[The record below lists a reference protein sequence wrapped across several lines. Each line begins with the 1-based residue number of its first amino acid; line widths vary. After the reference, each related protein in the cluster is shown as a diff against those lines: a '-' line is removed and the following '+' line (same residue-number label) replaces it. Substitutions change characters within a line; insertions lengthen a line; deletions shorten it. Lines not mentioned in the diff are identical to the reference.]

1 MRIDT
6 INIQQY
12 SEYLDTVDTA
22 VFQQSKY
29 HAKKFEHDGWTVE
42 FIQAS
47 QEKEVYATCM
57 LAYRPLMKVFKYC
70 YVARGFLADYK
81 DKAKLV
87 KFTSSLRQYLKK
99 KNVVYLETDP
109 EIDLVQRDKDGNVV
123 ENGFHNYDVVDNL
136 KSAGFLQ
143 LPLKQGYDLS
153 KECRFCSSIDLR
165 GKTSDEIF
173 NAFSSATR
181 RNTRTAQKYNVH
193 IRKLNV
199 DQLHIL
205 DSMEKETS
213 ARQDFEAMSLDYFKN
228 LYRFYGEDHVETL
241 LSYLDLDEYEQKI
254 KKEYNTTL
262 TSIEKTKAFLEK
274 NPGNEKKE
282 KRLKTDETYLDSLEK
297 KISHIQELKDTYG
310 KEVPLA
316 CCLFIKYGHEIVY
329 LVGSSNYEQR
339 DFRGPYAI
347 HWHMIQEAIKEGY
360 DFYNFYGISGYF
372 EPGKEGYG
380 VFDFKRGFNAI
391 VHEYIGNFILPCKPF
406 IFKIYRLNRYIG
418 DLLI

>member
-1 MRIDT
+1 MRINT

-22 VFQQSKY
+22 VFQQSPF
-29 HAKKFEHDGWTVE
+29 HAKKFEHDGWSVE

-47 QEKEVYATCM
+47 HENEVYATCM
-57 LAYRPLMKVFKYC
+57 LAYLPLMKVFKYC

-81 DKAKLV
+81 DKDKLV
-87 KFTSSLRQYLKK
+87 KFTSSLKQYLKK

-123 ENGFHNYDVVDNL
+123 ENGFNNYDVVENL
-136 KSAGFLQ
+136 KSGGFLQ

-173 NAFSSATR
+173 NEFSSATR

-193 IRKLNV
+193 IRKLGV

-228 LYRFYGEDHVETL
+228 LYAFYGEDHVETL

-262 TSIEKTKAFLEK
+262 KSIEKTKTFLEK

-347 HWHMIQEAIKEGY
+347 HWHMIQEAIQEGY

-380 VFDFKRGFNAI
+380 VFDFKRGYNAV

-406 IFKIYRLNRYIG
+406 IFKIYNKLKHIC
-418 DLLI
+418 

>member
-1 MRIDT
+1 MQINT

-22 VFQQSKY
+22 VFQQSPF
-29 HAKKFEHDGWTVE
+29 HAKKFEHDGWSVE

-47 QEKEVYATCM
+47 DEDEVYATCM
-57 LAYRPLMKVFKYC
+57 LAYLPLMKVFKYC

-81 DKAKLV
+81 DKDKLV
-87 KFTSSLRQYLKK
+87 KFTSSLKQYLKK

-123 ENGFHNYDVVDNL
+123 ENGFNNYDVVENL
-136 KSAGFLQ
+136 KSASFLQ

-165 GKTSDEIF
+165 GKTNDEIF
-173 NAFSSATR
+173 NEFSSATR

-193 IRKLNV
+193 IRTLNV

-228 LYRFYGEDHVETL
+228 LYAFYGEEHVETL

-347 HWHMIQEAIKEGY
+347 HWHMIQEAIQEGY

-380 VFDFKRGFNAI
+380 VFDFKRGYNAV

-406 IFKIYRLNRYIG
+406 IFKIYNKLKHIC
-418 DLLI
+418 

>member
-1 MRIDT
+1 MRINT

-22 VFQQSKY
+22 VFQQSPF
-29 HAKKFEHDGWTVE
+29 HAKKFEHDGWSVE

-47 QEKEVYATCM
+47 DEDEVYATCM
-57 LAYRPLMKVFKYC
+57 LAYLPLMKVFKYC

-81 DKAKLV
+81 DKDKLV
-87 KFTSSLRQYLKK
+87 KFTSSLKQYLKK
-99 KNVVYLETDP
+99 KNVVYLEMDP

-123 ENGFHNYDVVDNL
+123 ENGFNNYDVVENL
-136 KSAGFLQ
+136 KSGGFLQ

-173 NAFSSATR
+173 NEFSSATR

-193 IRKLNV
+193 IRTLNV

-228 LYRFYGEDHVETL
+228 LYAFYGEEHVETL

-347 HWHMIQEAIKEGY
+347 HWHMIQEAIQEGY

-380 VFDFKRGFNAI
+380 VFDFKRGYNAV

-406 IFKIYRLNRYIG
+406 IFKIYNKLKHIC
-418 DLLI
+418 

>member
-1 MRIDT
+1 M
-6 INIQQY
+6 
-12 SEYLDTVDTA
+12 
-22 VFQQSKY
+22 
-29 HAKKFEHDGWTVE
+29 
-42 FIQAS
+42 
-47 QEKEVYATCM
+47 
-57 LAYRPLMKVFKYC
+57 
-70 YVARGFLADYK
+70 
-81 DKAKLV
+81 
-87 KFTSSLRQYLKK
+87 
-99 KNVVYLETDP
+99 
-109 EIDLVQRDKDGNVV
+109 
-123 ENGFHNYDVVDNL
+123 
-136 KSAGFLQ
+136 
-143 LPLKQGYDLS
+143 
-153 KECRFCSSIDLR
+153 
-165 GKTSDEIF
+165 
-173 NAFSSATR
+173 
-181 RNTRTAQKYNVH
+181 H
-193 IRKLNV
+193 IRTLNV

-228 LYRFYGEDHVETL
+228 LYAFYGENHVETL

-262 TSIEKTKAFLEK
+262 KSIEKTKTFLEK

-347 HWHMIQEAIKEGY
+347 HWHMIQEAIQEGY

-372 EPGKEGYG
+372 EPGQEGYG
-380 VFDFKRGFNAI
+380 VFDFKRGYNAV

-406 IFKIYRLNRYIG
+406 IFKIYNKLKHIC
-418 DLLI
+418 

>member
-1 MRIDT
+1 MRINT

-12 SEYLDTVDTA
+12 SEYLDTVDSA

-57 LAYRPLMKVFKYC
+57 LAYLPLMKVFKYC

-81 DKAKLV
+81 DKDKLV
-87 KFTSSLRQYLKK
+87 KFTSSLKQYLKK

-123 ENGFHNYDVVDNL
+123 ENGFNNYDVVENL
-136 KSAGFLQ
+136 KSGGFLQ

-173 NAFSSATR
+173 NEFSSATR

-193 IRKLNV
+193 IRTLNV

-228 LYRFYGEDHVETL
+228 LYTFYGEEHVETL

-347 HWHMIQEAIKEGY
+347 HWHMIQEAIQEGY

-380 VFDFKRGFNAI
+380 VFDFKRGYNAV

-406 IFKIYRLNRYIG
+406 IFKIYNKLKHIC
-418 DLLI
+418 

>member
-1 MRIDT
+1 MQINT

-22 VFQQSKY
+22 VFQQSPF
-29 HAKKFEHDGWTVE
+29 HAKKFEHDGWSVE

-47 QEKEVYATCM
+47 QENEVYATCM
-57 LAYRPLMKVFKYC
+57 LAYLPLMKVFKYC

-81 DKAKLV
+81 DKDKLV
-87 KFTSSLRQYLKK
+87 KFTSSLKQYLKK

-123 ENGFHNYDVVDNL
+123 ENGFNNYDVVKNL
-136 KSAGFLQ
+136 KSGGFLQ

-173 NAFSSATR
+173 NEFSSATR

-193 IRKLNV
+193 IRTLNV

-228 LYRFYGEDHVETL
+228 LYAFYGEEHVETL

-347 HWHMIQEAIKEGY
+347 HWHMIQEAIQEGY

-380 VFDFKRGFNAI
+380 VFDFKRGYNAV

-406 IFKIYRLNRYIG
+406 IFKIYNKLKHIC
-418 DLLI
+418 

>member
-1 MRIDT
+1 MRINT

-22 VFQQSKY
+22 VFQQSPF
-29 HAKKFEHDGWTVE
+29 HAKKFEHDGWSVE

-47 QEKEVYATCM
+47 DEDEVYATCM
-57 LAYRPLMKVFKYC
+57 LAYLPLMKVFKYC

-81 DKAKLV
+81 DKDKLV
-87 KFTSSLRQYLKK
+87 KFTSSLKQYLKK
-99 KNVVYLETDP
+99 KNVVYLEMDP

-123 ENGFHNYDVVDNL
+123 ENGFNNYDVVENL
-136 KSAGFLQ
+136 KSGGFLQ

-173 NAFSSATR
+173 NEFSSATR

-193 IRKLNV
+193 IRTLNV

-228 LYRFYGEDHVETL
+228 LYTFYGEEHVETL

-347 HWHMIQEAIKEGY
+347 HWHMIQEAIQEGY

-380 VFDFKRGFNAI
+380 VFDFKRGYNAV

-406 IFKIYRLNRYIG
+406 IFKIYNKARL
-418 DLLI
+418 

>member
-1 MRIDT
+1 MLINT

-22 VFQQSKY
+22 VFQQSPF
-29 HAKKFEHDGWTVE
+29 HAKKFEHDGWSVE

-47 QEKEVYATCM
+47 DEDEVYATCM
-57 LAYRPLMKVFKYC
+57 LAYLPLMKVFKYC

-81 DKAKLV
+81 DKDKLV
-87 KFTSSLRQYLKK
+87 KFTASLKQYLKK

-123 ENGFHNYDVVDNL
+123 ENGFNNYDVVENL

-173 NAFSSATR
+173 NEFSSATR

-193 IRKLNV
+193 IRTLNV

-228 LYRFYGEDHVETL
+228 LYAFYGEDHVETL

-347 HWHMIQEAIKEGY
+347 HWHMIQEAIQEGY

-372 EPGKEGYG
+372 EPGQEGYG
-380 VFDFKRGFNAI
+380 VFDFKRGYNAI

-406 IFKIYRLNRYIG
+406 IFKIYNKLKHIC
-418 DLLI
+418 

>member
-1 MRIDT
+1 MRINT

-22 VFQQSKY
+22 VFQQSPF
-29 HAKKFEHDGWTVE
+29 HAKKFEHDGWSVE

-47 QEKEVYATCM
+47 DEDEVYATCM
-57 LAYRPLMKVFKYC
+57 LAYLPLMKVFKYC

-81 DKAKLV
+81 DKDKLV
-87 KFTSSLRQYLKK
+87 KFTSSLKQYLKK
-99 KNVVYLETDP
+99 KNVVYLEMDP

-123 ENGFHNYDVVDNL
+123 ENGFNNYDVVENL
-136 KSAGFLQ
+136 KSGGFLQ

-173 NAFSSATR
+173 NEFSSATR

-193 IRKLNV
+193 IRTLNV

-228 LYRFYGEDHVETL
+228 LYAFYGEDHVETL

-262 TSIEKTKAFLEK
+262 KSIEKTKTFLEK

-282 KRLKTDETYLDSLEK
+282 KRLKTDEMYLDSLDK

-347 HWHMIQEAIKEGY
+347 HWHMIQEAIQEGY

-372 EPGKEGYG
+372 EPGQEGYG
-380 VFDFKRGFNAI
+380 VFDFKRGYNAV

-406 IFKIYRLNRYIG
+406 IFKIYNKLKHIC
-418 DLLI
+418 

>member
-1 MRIDT
+1 MRINT

-22 VFQQSKY
+22 VFQQSPF
-29 HAKKFEHDGWTVE
+29 HAKKFEHDGWSVE

-47 QEKEVYATCM
+47 QEDEVYVTCM
-57 LAYRPLMKVFKYC
+57 LAYLPLMKVFKYC

-81 DKAKLV
+81 DKDKLV
-87 KFTSSLRQYLKK
+87 KFTASLKQYLKK

-123 ENGFHNYDVVDNL
+123 ENGFNNYDVVENL

-193 IRKLNV
+193 IRTLNV

-228 LYRFYGEDHVETL
+228 LYAFYGEDHVETL

-262 TSIEKTKAFLEK
+262 KSIEKTKTFLEK

-347 HWHMIQEAIKEGY
+347 HWHMIQEAIQEGY

-380 VFDFKRGFNAI
+380 VFDFKRGYNAV

-406 IFKIYRLNRYIG
+406 IFKIYNKLKHIC
-418 DLLI
+418 

>member
-1 MRIDT
+1 MQINT

-22 VFQQSKY
+22 VFQQSPF
-29 HAKKFEHDGWTVE
+29 HAKKFEHDGWSVE

-47 QEKEVYATCM
+47 QEDEVYATCM
-57 LAYRPLMKVFKYC
+57 LAYLPLMKVFKYC

-81 DKAKLV
+81 DKDKLV
-87 KFTSSLRQYLKK
+87 KFTSSLKQYLKK
-99 KNVVYLETDP
+99 KNVVYLEMDP

-123 ENGFHNYDVVDNL
+123 ENGFNNYDVVENL
-136 KSAGFLQ
+136 KSGGFLQ

-173 NAFSSATR
+173 NEFSSATR

-193 IRKLNV
+193 IRTLNV

-228 LYRFYGEDHVETL
+228 LYAFYGEDHVETL

-262 TSIEKTKAFLEK
+262 KSIEKTKTFLEK

-282 KRLKTDETYLDSLEK
+282 KRLKTDEMYLDSLDK

-347 HWHMIQEAIKEGY
+347 HWHMIQEAIQEGY

-372 EPGKEGYG
+372 EPGQEGYG
-380 VFDFKRGFNAI
+380 VFDFKRGYNAV

-406 IFKIYRLNRYIG
+406 IFKIYNKLKHIC
-418 DLLI
+418 

>member
-1 MRIDT
+1 MRINT

-22 VFQQSKY
+22 VFQQSPF
-29 HAKKFEHDGWTVE
+29 HAKKFEHDGWSVE

-47 QEKEVYATCM
+47 QENEVYATCM
-57 LAYRPLMKVFKYC
+57 LAYLPLMKVFKYC

-81 DKAKLV
+81 DKDKLV
-87 KFTSSLRQYLKK
+87 KFTSSLKQYLKK
-99 KNVVYLETDP
+99 KNVVYLEMDP
-109 EIDLVQRDKDGNVV
+109 EIDLVQRDKDGKVV
-123 ENGFHNYDVVDNL
+123 ENGFNNYDVVENL
-136 KSAGFLQ
+136 KSAGFIQ

-173 NAFSSATR
+173 NEFSSATR

-193 IRKLNV
+193 IRTLNV

-228 LYRFYGEDHVETL
+228 LYAFYGEEHVETL

-347 HWHMIQEAIKEGY
+347 HWHMIQEAIQEGY

-406 IFKIYRLNRYIG
+406 IFKIYNNLKHIC
-418 DLLI
+418 

>member
-1 MRIDT
+1 MRINT

-22 VFQQSKY
+22 VFQQSPF
-29 HAKKFEHDGWTVE
+29 HAKKFEHDGWSVE

-47 QEKEVYATCM
+47 HENEVYATCM
-57 LAYRPLMKVFKYC
+57 LAYLPLMKVFKYC

-81 DKAKLV
+81 DKDKLV
-87 KFTSSLRQYLKK
+87 KFTSSLKQYLKK

-123 ENGFHNYDVVDNL
+123 ENGFNNYDVVENL

-153 KECRFCSSIDLR
+153 KECRYCSSIDLR

-173 NAFSSATR
+173 NEFSSATR

-193 IRKLNV
+193 IRKLGV

-228 LYRFYGEDHVETL
+228 LYAFYGEEHVETL

-282 KRLKTDETYLDSLEK
+282 KRLKTDETYLDSLDK

-347 HWHMIQEAIKEGY
+347 HWHMIQKAIQEGY

-372 EPGKEGYG
+372 EPGQEGYG
-380 VFDFKRGFNAI
+380 VFDFKRGYNAV
-391 VHEYIGNFILPCKPF
+391 VHEYIGNFILPCKSF
-406 IFKIYRLNRYIG
+406 IFKIYNKLKHIC
-418 DLLI
+418 

>member
-1 MRIDT
+1 MQINT

-22 VFQQSKY
+22 VFQQSPF
-29 HAKKFEHDGWTVE
+29 HAKKFEHDGWSVE

-47 QEKEVYATCM
+47 DEDEVYATCM
-57 LAYRPLMKVFKYC
+57 LAYLPLMKVFKYC

-81 DKAKLV
+81 DKDKLV
-87 KFTSSLRQYLKK
+87 KFTSSLKQYLKK

-109 EIDLVQRDKDGNVV
+109 EIDLVQRGKDGNVV
-123 ENGFHNYDVVDNL
+123 ENGFNNYDVVENL

-153 KECRFCSSIDLR
+153 KECRFCYSIDLR

-173 NAFSSATR
+173 NEFSSATR

-193 IRKLNV
+193 IRTLNV

-228 LYRFYGEDHVETL
+228 LYAFYGENHVETL

-262 TSIEKTKAFLEK
+262 KSIEKTKTFLEK

-347 HWHMIQEAIKEGY
+347 HWHMIQEAIQEGY

-372 EPGKEGYG
+372 EPGQEGYG
-380 VFDFKRGFNAI
+380 VFDFKRGYNAV

-406 IFKIYRLNRYIG
+406 IFKIYNKLKHIC
-418 DLLI
+418 

>member
-1 MRIDT
+1 MRINT

-22 VFQQSKY
+22 VFQQSPF
-29 HAKKFEHDGWTVE
+29 HAKKFEHDGWSVE

-47 QEKEVYATCM
+47 QEDEVYATCM
-57 LAYRPLMKVFKYC
+57 LAYLPLMKVFKYC

-81 DKAKLV
+81 DKDKLV
-87 KFTSSLRQYLKK
+87 KFTASLKQYLKK
-99 KNVVYLETDP
+99 KNVVYLEMDP

-123 ENGFHNYDVVDNL
+123 ENGFNNYDVVENL
-136 KSAGFLQ
+136 KSGGFLQ

-165 GKTSDEIF
+165 GKTNDEIF
-173 NAFSSATR
+173 NEFSSATR

-193 IRKLNV
+193 IRKLGV

-228 LYRFYGEDHVETL
+228 LYAFYGEDYVETL

-262 TSIEKTKAFLEK
+262 KSIEKTKTFLEK

-347 HWHMIQEAIKEGY
+347 HWHMIQEAIQEGY

-372 EPGKEGYG
+372 EPGQEGYG
-380 VFDFKRGFNAI
+380 VFDFKRGYNAV

-406 IFKIYRLNRYIG
+406 IFKIYNKLKHIC
-418 DLLI
+418 

>member
-1 MRIDT
+1 MQINT
-6 INIQQY
+6 INIQEY

-22 VFQQSKY
+22 VFQQSPF
-29 HAKKFEHDGWTVE
+29 HAKKFEHDGWSVE

-47 QEKEVYATCM
+47 DEDEVYATCM
-57 LAYRPLMKVFKYC
+57 LAYLPLMKVFKYC

-81 DKAKLV
+81 DKDKLV
-87 KFTSSLRQYLKK
+87 KFTSSLKQYLKK

-123 ENGFHNYDVVDNL
+123 ENGFNNYDVVENL
-136 KSAGFLQ
+136 KSGGFLQ

-173 NAFSSATR
+173 NEFSSATR

-193 IRKLNV
+193 IRTLNV

-228 LYRFYGEDHVETL
+228 LYAFYGEEHVETL

-347 HWHMIQEAIKEGY
+347 HWHMIQEAIQEGY

-380 VFDFKRGFNAI
+380 VFDFKRGYNAV

-406 IFKIYRLNRYIG
+406 IFKIYNKLKHIC
-418 DLLI
+418 

>member
-22 VFQQSKY
+22 VFQQSPF

-70 YVARGFLADYK
+70 YVARGFLTDYK

-136 KSAGFLQ
+136 KLAGFLQ

-347 HWHMIQEAIKEGY
+347 HWHMIQEAIKGGY

-406 IFKIYRLNRYIG
+406 IFKIYNNLKHIC
-418 DLLI
+418 

>member
-1 MRIDT
+1 MRINT
-6 INIQQY
+6 INIQEY
-12 SEYLDTVDTA
+12 SEYLDTVDSA

-29 HAKKFEHDGWTVE
+29 HAKKFEHDGWSVE

-57 LAYRPLMKVFKYC
+57 LAYLPLMKVFKYC

-81 DKAKLV
+81 DRDKLV
-87 KFTSSLRQYLKK
+87 KFTSSLKQYLKK

-123 ENGFHNYDVVDNL
+123 ENGFNNYDVVENL

-173 NAFSSATR
+173 NEFSSATR

-193 IRKLNV
+193 IRKLGV

-228 LYRFYGEDHVETL
+228 LYAFYGEEHVETL

-329 LVGSSNYEQR
+329 LVGSSNYDQR

-380 VFDFKRGFNAI
+380 VFDFKRGYNAV

-406 IFKIYRLNRYIG
+406 IFKIYNKLKHIC
-418 DLLI
+418 

>member
-1 MRIDT
+1 MQINT

-22 VFQQSKY
+22 VFQQSPF
-29 HAKKFEHDGWTVE
+29 HAKKFEHDGWSVE

-47 QEKEVYATCM
+47 QENEVYATCM
-57 LAYRPLMKVFKYC
+57 LAYLPLMKVFKYC

-81 DKAKLV
+81 DKDKLV
-87 KFTSSLRQYLKK
+87 KFTSSLKQYLKK

-123 ENGFHNYDVVDNL
+123 ENGFNNYDVVENL
-136 KSAGFLQ
+136 KSGGFLQ

-173 NAFSSATR
+173 NEFSSATR

-193 IRKLNV
+193 IRTLNV

-228 LYRFYGEDHVETL
+228 LYAFYGEDHVETL

-262 TSIEKTKAFLEK
+262 KSIEKTKTFLEK

-282 KRLKTDETYLDSLEK
+282 KRLKMDETYLDSLEK

-310 KEVPLA
+310 KDVPLA

-347 HWHMIQEAIKEGY
+347 HWHMIQEAIQEGY

-380 VFDFKRGFNAI
+380 VFDFKRGYNAV

-406 IFKIYRLNRYIG
+406 IFKIYNKLKHIC
-418 DLLI
+418 

>member
-1 MRIDT
+1 MQINT
-6 INIQQY
+6 INIQEY
-12 SEYLDTVDTA
+12 SEYLDTVDTV
-22 VFQQSKY
+22 VFQQSQY
-29 HAKKFEHDGWTVE
+29 HAKKFEHDGWSVE

-47 QEKEVYATCM
+47 QENEVYATCM
-57 LAYRPLMKVFKYC
+57 LAYLPLMKVFKYC

-81 DKAKLV
+81 DKDKLV
-87 KFTSSLRQYLKK
+87 KFTSSLKQYLKK
-99 KNVVYLETDP
+99 KNVVYLEMDP

-123 ENGFHNYDVVDNL
+123 ENGFNNYDVVENL
-136 KSAGFLQ
+136 KSGGFLQ

-173 NAFSSATR
+173 NEFSSATR

-193 IRKLNV
+193 IRKLGV

-228 LYRFYGEDHVETL
+228 LYAFYGEDHVETL

-262 TSIEKTKAFLEK
+262 KSIEKTKTFLEK

-347 HWHMIQEAIKEGY
+347 HWHMIQEAIQEGY

-380 VFDFKRGFNAI
+380 VFDFKRGYNAV

-406 IFKIYRLNRYIG
+406 IFKIYNKLKHIC
-418 DLLI
+418 

>member
-1 MRIDT
+1 MRINT

-12 SEYLDTVDTA
+12 SEYLDTVDSA

-29 HAKKFEHDGWTVE
+29 HAKKFEHDGWSVE

-47 QEKEVYATCM
+47 QENEVYATCM
-57 LAYRPLMKVFKYC
+57 LAYLPLMKVFKYC

-99 KNVVYLETDP
+99 KNVVYLEMDP

-123 ENGFHNYDVVDNL
+123 ENGFNNYDVVENL

-153 KECRFCSSIDLR
+153 KECRYCSSIDLR

-173 NAFSSATR
+173 NEFSSATR

-228 LYRFYGEDHVETL
+228 LYAFYGENHVETL

-347 HWHMIQEAIKEGY
+347 HWHMIQEAIQEGY

-372 EPGKEGYG
+372 EPGQEGYG
-380 VFDFKRGFNAI
+380 VFDFKRGYNAI
-391 VHEYIGNFILPCKPF
+391 VHEYIGNFILPCKSF
-406 IFKIYRLNRYIG
+406 IFKIYNNLKHIC
-418 DLLI
+418 

>member
-1 MRIDT
+1 MQINT
-6 INIQQY
+6 INIQEY

-22 VFQQSKY
+22 VFQQSQY
-29 HAKKFEHDGWTVE
+29 HAKKFEHDGWSVE

-47 QEKEVYATCM
+47 QENEVYATCM
-57 LAYRPLMKVFKYC
+57 LAYLPLMKVFKYC

-81 DKAKLV
+81 DKDKLV
-87 KFTSSLRQYLKK
+87 KFTSSLKQYLKK

-123 ENGFHNYDVVDNL
+123 ENGFNNYDVVENL
-136 KSAGFLQ
+136 KSGGFLQ

-173 NAFSSATR
+173 NEFSSATR

-193 IRKLNV
+193 IRTLNV

-228 LYRFYGEDHVETL
+228 LYAFYGEDHVETL

-262 TSIEKTKAFLEK
+262 KSIEKTKTFLEK

-347 HWHMIQEAIKEGY
+347 HWHMIQEAIQEGY

-372 EPGKEGYG
+372 EPGQEGYG
-380 VFDFKRGFNAI
+380 VFDFKRGYNAV

-406 IFKIYRLNRYIG
+406 IFKIYNKLKHIC
-418 DLLI
+418 

>member
-1 MRIDT
+1 MRINT

-22 VFQQSKY
+22 VFQQSPF
-29 HAKKFEHDGWTVE
+29 HAKKFEHDGWSVE

-47 QEKEVYATCM
+47 QENEVYATCM
-57 LAYRPLMKVFKYC
+57 LAYLPLMKVFKYC

-81 DKAKLV
+81 DKDKLV
-87 KFTSSLRQYLKK
+87 KFTSSLKQYLKK
-99 KNVVYLETDP
+99 KNVVYLEMDP

-123 ENGFHNYDVVDNL
+123 ENGFNNYDVVENL
-136 KSAGFLQ
+136 KSGGFLQ

-165 GKTSDEIF
+165 GKTNDEIF
-173 NAFSSATR
+173 NEFSSATR

-193 IRKLNV
+193 IRKLGV

-228 LYRFYGEDHVETL
+228 LYAFYGEDHVETL

-262 TSIEKTKAFLEK
+262 KSIEKTKTFLEK

-347 HWHMIQEAIKEGY
+347 HWHMIQEAIQEGY

-372 EPGKEGYG
+372 EPGQEGYG
-380 VFDFKRGFNAI
+380 VFDFKRGYNAV

-406 IFKIYRLNRYIG
+406 IFKIYNKLKHIC
-418 DLLI
+418 

>member
-1 MRIDT
+1 MRINT

-22 VFQQSKY
+22 VFQQSPF
-29 HAKKFEHDGWTVE
+29 HAKKFEHDGWSVE

-47 QEKEVYATCM
+47 QEDEVYATCM
-57 LAYRPLMKVFKYC
+57 LAYLPLMKVFKYC

-81 DKAKLV
+81 DKDKLV
-87 KFTSSLRQYLKK
+87 KFTSSLKQYLKK
-99 KNVVYLETDP
+99 KNVVYLEMDP

-123 ENGFHNYDVVDNL
+123 ENGFNNYDVVENL
-136 KSAGFLQ
+136 KSGGFLQ

-173 NAFSSATR
+173 NEFSSATR

-193 IRKLNV
+193 IRKLGV

-228 LYRFYGEDHVETL
+228 LYAFYGEDHVETL

-262 TSIEKTKAFLEK
+262 KSIEKTKTFLEK

-347 HWHMIQEAIKEGY
+347 HWHMIQEAIQEGY

-380 VFDFKRGFNAI
+380 VFDFKRGYNAV

-406 IFKIYRLNRYIG
+406 IFKIYNKLKHIC
-418 DLLI
+418 

>member
-1 MRIDT
+1 MQINT

-22 VFQQSKY
+22 VFQQSPF
-29 HAKKFEHDGWTVE
+29 HAKKFEHDGWSVE

-47 QEKEVYATCM
+47 QENEVYATCM
-57 LAYRPLMKVFKYC
+57 LAYLPLMKVFKYC

-81 DKAKLV
+81 DKDKLV
-87 KFTSSLRQYLKK
+87 KFTSSLKQYLKK

-123 ENGFHNYDVVDNL
+123 ENGFNNYDVVENL

-173 NAFSSATR
+173 NEFSSATR

-193 IRKLNV
+193 IRKLGV

-228 LYRFYGEDHVETL
+228 LYAFYGENHVETL

-262 TSIEKTKAFLEK
+262 KSIEKTKTFLEK

-347 HWHMIQEAIKEGY
+347 HWHMIQEAIQEGY

-372 EPGKEGYG
+372 EPGQEGYG
-380 VFDFKRGFNAI
+380 VFDFKRGYNAV

-406 IFKIYRLNRYIG
+406 IFKIYNKLKHIC
-418 DLLI
+418 

>member
-1 MRIDT
+1 MRINT
-6 INIQQY
+6 IIIQQY
-12 SEYLDTVDTA
+12 SEYSDTVDRA
-22 VFQQSKY
+22 AFQQSKY

-47 QEKEVYATCM
+47 QDKEVYATCM
-57 LAYRPLMKVFKYC
+57 LAYLPLMKVFKYC

-81 DKAKLV
+81 DKDKLV

-109 EIDLVQRDKDGNVV
+109 EIDLVQRDKDGNIV

-165 GKTSDEIF
+165 GKTSDE
-173 NAFSSATR
+173 NLKAFSSDTR
-181 RNTRTAQKYNVH
+181 RNARTDQKYNVH

-406 IFKIYRLNRYIG
+406 IFKIYNNLKHIC
-418 DLLI
+418 

>member
-1 MRIDT
+1 MQINT

-22 VFQQSKY
+22 VFQQSPF
-29 HAKKFEHDGWTVE
+29 HAKKFEHDGWSVE

-47 QEKEVYATCM
+47 QENEVYATCM
-57 LAYRPLMKVFKYC
+57 LAYLPLMKVFKYC

-81 DKAKLV
+81 DKDKLV
-87 KFTSSLRQYLKK
+87 KFTSSLKQYLKK

-123 ENGFHNYDVVDNL
+123 ENGFNNYDVVENL
-136 KSAGFLQ
+136 KSAGFIQ

-153 KECRFCSSIDLR
+153 KECRYCSSIDLR

-173 NAFSSATR
+173 NEFSSATR

-193 IRKLNV
+193 IRKLGV

-228 LYRFYGEDHVETL
+228 LYAFYGEEHVETL

-262 TSIEKTKAFLEK
+262 TSIEKTKAFLEI

-282 KRLKTDETYLDSLEK
+282 KRLKTDETYLDSLDK

-347 HWHMIQEAIKEGY
+347 HWHMIQEAIQEGY

-372 EPGKEGYG
+372 EPGQEGYG
-380 VFDFKRGFNAI
+380 VFDFKRGYNAV

-406 IFKIYRLNRYIG
+406 IFKIYNKLKHIC
-418 DLLI
+418 

>member
-1 MRIDT
+1 MRINT

-12 SEYLDTVDTA
+12 SEYLDTVDSA

-29 HAKKFEHDGWTVE
+29 HAKKFEHDGWT
-42 FIQAS
+42 
-47 QEKEVYATCM
+47 TCM
-57 LAYRPLMKVFKYC
+57 LAYLPLMKVFKYC

-81 DKAKLV
+81 DKDKLV

-136 KSAGFLQ
+136 KLAGFLQ

-406 IFKIYRLNRYIG
+406 IFKIYNNLKHIC
-418 DLLI
+418 

>member
-1 MRIDT
+1 MRINT

-12 SEYLDTVDTA
+12 SEYLDTVDSA

-57 LAYRPLMKVFKYC
+57 LAYLPLMKVFKYC

-81 DKAKLV
+81 DKDKLV

-109 EIDLVQRDKDGNVV
+109 EIDLVQRDKDGNIV

-282 KRLKTDETYLDSLEK
+282 KRLKTDEEYYNSLK
-297 KISHIQELKDTYG
+297 KKLNQISGLRNEYG
-310 KEVPLA
+310 EIVPLA
-316 CCLFIKYGHEIVY
+316 CCLFLKYSNQIIY

-339 DFRGPYAI
+339 VFRGPYAI
-347 HWHMIQEAIKEGY
+347 HWNMIQEAIEEGY
-360 DFYNFYGISGYF
+360 EYYNFYGISGLF
-372 EPGKEGYG
+372 EPEQEGYG
-380 VFDFKRGFNAI
+380 VFDFKRGFNAV

-406 IFKIYRLNRYIG
+406 IFKIYNNLKHIY
-418 DLLI
+418 

>member
-22 VFQQSKY
+22 VFQQSPF
-29 HAKKFEHDGWTVE
+29 HVKKFEHDGWTVE

-57 LAYRPLMKVFKYC
+57 LAYLPLMKVFKYC

-81 DKAKLV
+81 DRDKLV
-87 KFTSSLRQYLKK
+87 KFTSSLKQYLKK
-99 KNVVYLETDP
+99 KNVVYLEIDP

-228 LYRFYGEDHVETL
+228 LYKFYGEDHVETL

-297 KISHIQELKDTYG
+297 KISHVQELKDTYG

-406 IFKIYRLNRYIG
+406 IFKIYNNLKHIC
-418 DLLI
+418 

>member
-1 MRIDT
+1 MQINT

-22 VFQQSKY
+22 VFQQSPF
-29 HAKKFEHDGWTVE
+29 HAKKFEHDGWSVE

-47 QEKEVYATCM
+47 QENEVYATCM
-57 LAYRPLMKVFKYC
+57 LAYLPLMKVFKYC

-81 DKAKLV
+81 DKDKLV
-87 KFTSSLRQYLKK
+87 KFTSSLKQYLKK

-123 ENGFHNYDVVDNL
+123 ENGFNNYDVVENL
-136 KSAGFLQ
+136 KSGGFLQ

-173 NAFSSATR
+173 NEFSSATR

-193 IRKLNV
+193 IRTLNV

-228 LYRFYGEDHVETL
+228 LYAFYGEDHVETL

-262 TSIEKTKAFLEK
+262 KSIEKTKTFLEK

-282 KRLKTDETYLDSLEK
+282 KRLKTDEMYLDSLDK

-310 KEVPLA
+310 NEVPLA

-347 HWHMIQEAIKEGY
+347 HWHMIQEAIQEGY

-380 VFDFKRGFNAI
+380 VFDFKRGYNAV

-406 IFKIYRLNRYIG
+406 IFKIYNKLKHIC
-418 DLLI
+418 

>member
-1 MRIDT
+1 MQINT
-6 INIQQY
+6 INIQEY
-12 SEYLDTVDTA
+12 SEYLDTVDTV
-22 VFQQSKY
+22 VFQQSQY
-29 HAKKFEHDGWTVE
+29 HAKKFEHDGWSVE

-47 QEKEVYATCM
+47 QENEVYATCM
-57 LAYRPLMKVFKYC
+57 LAYLPLMKVFKYC

-81 DKAKLV
+81 DKDKLV
-87 KFTSSLRQYLKK
+87 KFTSSLKQYLKK
-99 KNVVYLETDP
+99 KNVVYLEMDP

-123 ENGFHNYDVVDNL
+123 ENGFNNYDVVENL
-136 KSAGFLQ
+136 KSGGFLQ

-173 NAFSSATR
+173 NEFSSATR

-193 IRKLNV
+193 IRKLGV

-228 LYRFYGEDHVETL
+228 LYAFYGENHVETL

-262 TSIEKTKAFLEK
+262 KSIEKTKTFLEK

-347 HWHMIQEAIKEGY
+347 HWHMIQEAIQEGY

-380 VFDFKRGFNAI
+380 VFDFKRGYNAV

-406 IFKIYRLNRYIG
+406 IFKIYNKLKHIC
-418 DLLI
+418 

>member
-1 MRIDT
+1 MRINT

-12 SEYLDTVDTA
+12 SEYLDTVDSA

-57 LAYRPLMKVFKYC
+57 LAYLPLMKVFKYC

-81 DKAKLV
+81 DKDKLV
-87 KFTSSLRQYLKK
+87 KFTSSLKQYLKK

-109 EIDLVQRDKDGNVV
+109 EIDLVQRDKDGNIV
-123 ENGFHNYDVVDNL
+123 ESGFHNYDVVDNL

-282 KRLKTDETYLDSLEK
+282 KRLKTDEEYYNSLK
-297 KISHIQELKDTYG
+297 KKLNQISGLRNEYG
-310 KEVPLA
+310 EIVPLA
-316 CCLFIKYGHEIVY
+316 CCLFLKYSNQIIY

-339 DFRGPYAI
+339 VFRGPYAI
-347 HWHMIQEAIKEGY
+347 HWNMIQEAIEEGY
-360 DFYNFYGISGYF
+360 EYYNFYGISGLF
-372 EPGKEGYG
+372 EPEQEGYG
-380 VFDFKRGFNAI
+380 VFDFKRGFNAV

-406 IFKIYRLNRYIG
+406 IFKIYNNLKHIC
-418 DLLI
+418 

>member
-22 VFQQSKY
+22 VFQQSPF

-57 LAYRPLMKVFKYC
+57 LAYLPLMKVFKYC

-81 DKAKLV
+81 DKDKLV
-87 KFTSSLRQYLKK
+87 KFTSSLKQYLKK
-99 KNVVYLETDP
+99 KNVVYLEIDP
-109 EIDLVQRDKDGNVV
+109 GIDLVQRDKDGNVV

-262 TSIEKTKAFLEK
+262 TSIEKTQAFLEK

-406 IFKIYRLNRYIG
+406 IFKIYNNLKHIC
-418 DLLI
+418 

>member
-1 MRIDT
+1 MQINT

-22 VFQQSKY
+22 VFQQSPF
-29 HAKKFEHDGWTVE
+29 HAKKFEHDGWSVE

-47 QEKEVYATCM
+47 QENEVYATCM
-57 LAYRPLMKVFKYC
+57 LAYLPLMKVFKYC

-81 DKAKLV
+81 DKDKLV
-87 KFTSSLRQYLKK
+87 KFTSSLKQYLKK
-99 KNVVYLETDP
+99 KNVVYLEMDP
-109 EIDLVQRDKDGNVV
+109 EIDLVQRDKDGNVI
-123 ENGFHNYDVVDNL
+123 ENGFNNYDVVENL
-136 KSAGFLQ
+136 KSGGFLQ

-173 NAFSSATR
+173 NEFSSATR

-193 IRKLNV
+193 IRTLNV

-228 LYRFYGEDHVETL
+228 LYAFYGEDHVETL

-262 TSIEKTKAFLEK
+262 KSIEKTKTFLEK

-282 KRLKTDETYLDSLEK
+282 KRLKTDEMYLDSLDK

-347 HWHMIQEAIKEGY
+347 HWHMIQEAIQEGY

-380 VFDFKRGFNAI
+380 VFDFKRGYNAV

-406 IFKIYRLNRYIG
+406 IFKIYNKLKHIC
-418 DLLI
+418 

>member
-1 MRIDT
+1 MRIKT

-22 VFQQSKY
+22 VFQQSTY

-47 QEKEVYATCM
+47 QEDEVYATCM
-57 LAYRPLMKVFKYC
+57 LAYLPLMKVFKYC

-81 DKAKLV
+81 DRDKLV
-87 KFTSSLRQYLKK
+87 KFTSSLKQYLKK

-109 EIDLVQRDKDGNVV
+109 EIDLVQRDKDGNLV
-123 ENGFHNYDVVDNL
+123 ENGFNNYDVVDNL

-143 LPLKQGYDLS
+143 LPLKEGYDLS

-173 NAFSSATR
+173 NEFSSATR
-181 RNTRTAQKYNVH
+181 RNSRTAQKYNVH

-205 DSMEKETS
+205 DTMEKETS

-228 LYRFYGEDHVETL
+228 LYTFYGEEHVETL

-262 TSIEKTKAFLEK
+262 VSIEKTKVFLEK

-282 KRLKTDETYLDSLEK
+282 KRLKTDESYLDSLEK
-297 KISHIQELKDTYG
+297 KISHIQGLKDTYG

-380 VFDFKRGFNAI
+380 VFDFKRGFNAV

-406 IFKIYRLNRYIG
+406 IFKIYNNLKHIC
-418 DLLI
+418 

>member
-1 MRIDT
+1 MRINT
-6 INIQQY
+6 INIQEY
-12 SEYLDTVDTA
+12 SEYLDTVDSA

-47 QEKEVYATCM
+47 QDKEVYATCM

-136 KSAGFLQ
+136 KLAGFLQ

-360 DFYNFYGISGYF
+360 DFYNFYGISGIF
-372 EPGKEGYG
+372 DKEDESYG
-380 VFDFKRGFNAI
+380 VYDFKRGFTG
-391 VHEYIGNFILPCKPF
+391 VVEEYIGFFTLPISDMMYKMY
-406 IFKIYRLNRYIG
+406 KKLKG
-418 DLLI
+418 

>member
-1 MRIDT
+1 MQINT

-22 VFQQSKY
+22 VFQQSPF
-29 HAKKFEHDGWTVE
+29 HAKKFEHDGWSVE

-47 QEKEVYATCM
+47 QENEVYATCM
-57 LAYRPLMKVFKYC
+57 LAYLPLMKVFKYC

-81 DKAKLV
+81 DKDKLV
-87 KFTSSLRQYLKK
+87 KFTSSLKQYLKK

-123 ENGFHNYDVVDNL
+123 ENGFNNYDVVENL
-136 KSAGFLQ
+136 KSGGFLQ

-165 GKTSDEIF
+165 GKTSDQVF
-173 NAFSSATR
+173 NEFSSATR

-193 IRKLNV
+193 IRTLNV

-228 LYRFYGEDHVETL
+228 LYAFYGEDHVETL

-262 TSIEKTKAFLEK
+262 KSIEKTKTFLEK

-347 HWHMIQEAIKEGY
+347 HWHMIQEAIQEGY

-380 VFDFKRGFNAI
+380 VFDFKRGYNAV

-406 IFKIYRLNRYIG
+406 IFKIYNKLKHIC
-418 DLLI
+418 

>member
-1 MRIDT
+1 MRINT

-22 VFQQSKY
+22 VFQQSPF
-29 HAKKFEHDGWTVE
+29 HAKKFEHDGWSVE

-47 QEKEVYATCM
+47 DEDEVYATCM
-57 LAYRPLMKVFKYC
+57 LAYLPLMKVFKYC

-81 DKAKLV
+81 DKDKLV
-87 KFTSSLRQYLKK
+87 KFTSSLKQYLKK
-99 KNVVYLETDP
+99 KNVVYLEMDP

-123 ENGFHNYDVVDNL
+123 ENGFNNYDVVENL
-136 KSAGFLQ
+136 KSGGFLQ

-173 NAFSSATR
+173 NEFSSATR

-193 IRKLNV
+193 IRTLNV

-228 LYRFYGEDHVETL
+228 LYAFYGEDHVETL

-262 TSIEKTKAFLEK
+262 KSIEKTKTFLEK

-347 HWHMIQEAIKEGY
+347 HWHMIQEAIQEGY

-380 VFDFKRGFNAI
+380 VFDFKRGYNAV

-406 IFKIYRLNRYIG
+406 IFKIYNKLKHIC
-418 DLLI
+418 